1 MHKMFCS
8 NLLHQVYPVVD
19 GGPVEK
25 RYVFFVWLP
34 NVKAR
39 LHQLSAALEDAVPA
53 AQAGARSDTSWV
65 SIDYRIAQFDICFME
80 TRQFD
85 IKKKKP
91 SFFNKMFWRWDEVV
105 CLAVSKLVYFT
116 KMEWK
121 HFLCITR
128 VTWST
133 TGSYY
138 WRKLQRKRQQ
148 EVVAGS

>member
-85 IKKKKP
+85 IKKTTPHFSIKC
-91 SFFNKMFWRWDEVV
+91 FGAGMRWFVWPYRNWFTSQKWNGNTSYASHESHDQQREV
-105 CLAVSKLVYFT
+105 
-116 KMEWK
+116 
-121 HFLCITR
+121 
-128 VTWST
+128 T
-133 TGSYY
+133 TDVNYKENDN
-138 WRKLQRKRQQ
+138 RK
-148 EVVAGS
+148 